1 MDHALE
7 RYFVCIGAQ
16 KAGTTWLAR
25 VLSRHEQV
33 FITPVKEIHY
43 FDHIAGL
50 TSHLS
55 SRKRASRY
63 RKYHQRM
70 WTQLHRWRAYRAQ
83 APWYRA
89 YMRAELDDAWYASL
103 FAERGGKLV
112 AGEATPEYALIGE
125 EGLRHIRRL
134 APDARILYIMRN
146 PVTRAWSHLLHLCR
160 SQKLDADKLNVEAFA
175 EMARDERFE
184 ALADYNRVLD
194 ALDNVFEPDQILL
207 EFYED
212 IHADREAALNRICT
226 FLGVGIDQGCLGGL
240 EKRYNPSQQA
250 RMPEELRKELCNK
263 YRAMALKVESRMSH
277 VPASWRRDF
286 DLPANRGEPGS

>member
-1 MDHALE
+1 MDNALE

-25 VLSRHEQV
+25 VLSRHDQV
-33 FITPVKEIHY
+33 FVTPVKEIHY

-55 SRKRASRY
+55 PRKRRSRY

-70 WTQLHRWRAYRAQ
+70 WTQWHKWRAYRAQ

-89 YMRAELDDAWYASL
+89 YMRAELDDTWYASL
-103 FAERGGKLV
+103 FAARGGKLV

-125 EGLRHIRRL
+125 EGLRHIKRL
-134 APDARILYIMRN
+134 APDVRIIYIMRN
-146 PVTRAWSHLLHLCR
+146 PVTRAWSQLLHLCR
-160 SQKLDADKLNVEAFA
+160 SQKLDAEKLSVEEFTA
-175 EMARDERFE
+175 MAQGERFE
-184 ALADYNRVLD
+184 ALADYIAVLD
-194 ALDNVFEPDQILL
+194 SLDAVFEPDQILL

-226 FLGVGIDQGCLGGL
+226 FLGVGFDRGCLGGL
-240 EKRYNPSQQA
+240 EKRYNRSQQVS
-250 RMPEELRKELCNK
+250 MPAELHKTLCNK
-263 YRAMALKVESRMSH
+263 YRVMALKIKHRMTR
-277 VPASWRRDF
+277 VPAGWRRDF
-286 DLPANRGEPGS
+286 DLPSN